1 LALAGIVWVE
11 SLSAG
16 RSNEPS
22 RTLTLAL
29 ISVGLSA
36 LFGGS
41 VIATRLER
49 FQFLFGRKW
58 GWAIIIILFSHGFGF
73 ITKDV
78 NFTSTIASSVVSVV
92 LLSILFIV
100 FVEVLLSVEIPISPW
115 KAFVSSM
122 VALAIVSAI
131 LSYGGARLPPSN
143 FCQPIGASLCRL
155 QHLRR
160 RRVPVG
166 DSVGTE
172 EGATAGMP
180 KLVGLFILDFIL
192 SGEAS

>member
-1 LALAGIVWVE
+1 M
-11 SLSAG
+11 
-16 RSNEPS
+16 
-22 RTLTLAL
+22 L

-49 FQFLFGRKW
+49 FQFLFRRKW
-58 GWAIIIILFSHGFGF
+58 GWAIIIIFSHGFGF

-100 FVEVLLSVEIPISPW
+100 FVKVLLSVEIPISPW

-131 LSYGGARLPPSN
+131 LSYGGHAFPLAISANPLVLPFVAFNIVDDGVSLWETRWVLKREQPLECQNWLVYSSWTSYCRGRHQDTCLQNPSKTSCFLGCN
-143 FCQPIGASLCRL
+143 LPIGS
-155 QHLRR
+155 
-160 RRVPVG
+160 
-166 DSVGTE
+166 
-172 EGATAGMP
+172 
-180 KLVGLFILDFIL
+180 
-192 SGEAS
+192 

>member
-1 LALAGIVWVE
+1 LLVSQLALAGIVWVD
-11 SLSAG
+11 SLSSG

-58 GWAIIIILFSHGFGF
+58 GWAIIIIIFSHGLGF
-73 ITKDV
+73 ITKVV
-78 NFTSTIASSVVSVV
+78 NFTGTTASSVVSVI

-100 FVEVLLSVEIPISPW
+100 FVEVLLSVEIPLIPW

-122 VALAIVSAI
+122 VALAIASAI
-131 LSYGGARLPPSN
+131 LSYLGYAFPLAISANPLVLPFVAFNIFDDGVSLWETRWVLKREPPLE
-143 FCQPIGASLCRL
+143 CQNW
-155 QHLRR
+155 
-160 RRVPVG
+160 
-166 DSVGTE
+166 
-172 EGATAGMP
+172 
-180 KLVGLFILDFIL
+180 LVY
-192 SGEAS
+192 SS